1 MEIDLKKNY
10 KISKYVQMINK
21 ENITMVCSTGYGTH
35 LKMPAECWE
44 AIKRYV
50 EAYTPQ
56 EICDAAC
63 AEDREYYMKIFTS
76 LIYKKILVS
85 GREGIDTVDMAITH
99 RCNLH
104 CTHCAASAVS
114 VSEKEY
120 LSTEQWKTVIDNVLA
135 VKPELVVL
143 TGGEP
148 MVRND
153 FFELLRYIVSR
164 YSGKLELM
172 TNGLLINS
180 DNIDEI
186 VKSFGAIS
194 LSIDGYDEETCAAI
208 RGKGVFE
215 KVVHVVHQLIDHGF
229 DRKYISLS
237 MVETAVTNGKT
248 DKFSELC
255 SSLGVKCIPRLFS
268 PIGRG
273 LENNSWLSPGTAE
286 AKAVEAS
293 EQKMGETKADNKNF
307 QTAIPCR
314 SCRAGRGKVS
324 ISAKGEIF
332 PCQMLDDEK
341 FQLGNALECSDISK
355 MIVEKDGINTSGLK
369 NYEQMLKGSSAE
381 CADCEVQIFCR
392 YCAAAEFYA
401 GREADSHCEGRRKFL
416 SKMVWGM

>member
-1 MEIDLKKNY
+1 
-10 KISKYVQMINK
+10 
-21 ENITMVCSTGYGTH
+21 
-35 LKMPAECWE
+35 
-44 AIKRYV
+44 
-50 EAYTPQ
+50 
-56 EICDAAC
+56 
-63 AEDREYYMKIFTS
+63 MKIFTS
-76 LIYKKILVS
+76 LINKKILVS

-135 VKPELVVL
+135 
-143 TGGEP
+143 
-148 MVRND
+148 
-153 FFELLRYIVSR
+153 ELLRYIVSR

-293 EQKMGETKADNKNF
+293 EQKMGETKADNKIF
-307 QTAIPCR
+307 RQPFPAEA
-314 SCRAGRGKVS
+314 AGQEGERYPLVQRGKS
-324 ISAKGEIF
+324 F
-332 PCQMLDDEK
+332 PARCWMMKNFSWETPWNAVT
-341 FQLGNALECSDISK
+341 FQK
-355 MIVEKDGINTSGLK
+355 
-369 NYEQMLKGSSAE
+369 
-381 CADCEVQIFCR
+381 
-392 YCAAAEFYA
+392 
-401 GREADSHCEGRRKFL
+401 
-416 SKMVWGM
+416 